1 MPIMKI
7 FCRCSS
13 MRARMKSSVVMLKSV
28 KVMMNVPNATEVTM
42 KVKWLCCPVCHQ
54 WYHEDCFLM
63 NNLSHLV
70 LLLDYINRL
79 Y

>member
-1 MPIMKI
+1 
-7 FCRCSS
+7 
-13 MRARMKSSVVMLKSV
+13 
-28 KVMMNVPNATEVTM
+28 MNVPNATEVTM